1 MKYGLTSL
9 IQATSYPY
17 LNFNSYRSRD
27 TYGSHAGVTIA
38 RKLAR
43 E

>member
-1 MKYGLTSL
+1 MKYGLASPT
-9 IQATSYPY
+9 QTTSYPY

-27 TYGSHAGVTIA
+27 VYGSHAGVTIA
-38 RKLAR
+38 RKLAH